1 MSRPTIAEINLQ
13 ALKNNVKK
21 LRKISTSKLY
31 PVVKANAYGHGLK
44 QVIKTINNLVSGF
57 CVATFEEA
65 IELKKLT
72 TKSVLCM
79 EGPYDLKE
87 LNIFEKNHIDYV
99 IHSSYQIALLKKFN
113 KSFLSKKN
121 KIWIKFDTGMNRLG
135 FIESEIINAFSNI
148 LEFKKNL
155 VLMSH
160 FSSAASTKSSKKE
173 SKNQIKIFKKY
184 ETKIKRNKPNILLSL
199 CNSGGLLFYKESHK
213 DIARP
218 GISIYGS
225 QEGLKRNYL
234 DLEQVMTLKSKFITI
249 KNVSKGSRVGYDG
262 TWKANTDSK
271 IGILPIGY
279 ADGYSTGMS
288 NQAYVLVDNQKA
300 PVVGRVS
307 MDLTAIDLTL
317 LKKVDY
323 DSNVV
328 LWGPELKI
336 DKVAKFCGTIPYE
349 LMTSVS
355 ERVRRKFIEK

>member
-1 MSRPTIAEINLQ
+1 M
-13 ALKNNVKK
+13 
-21 LRKISTSKLY
+21 
-31 PVVKANAYGHGLK
+31 KANAYGHGLK

-72 TKSVLCM
+72 NKSVLCM
-79 EGPYDLKE
+79 QGPYDLNE
-87 LNIFEKNHIDYV
+87 LKIFEKNNIDYV
-99 IHSSYQIALLKKFN
+99 IHSTYQIALFDRLN
-113 KSFLSKKN
+113 KSFFSKKN

-135 FIESEIINAFSNI
+135 FKESEIIKAFSNI
-148 LEFKKNL
+148 LEFKKNI

-160 FSSAASTKSSKKE
+160 FSSASSTKSSIKE

-184 ETKIKRNKPNILLSL
+184 EKKIKKIKPNILLSL

-225 QEGLKRNYL
+225 QEGMKKNFL
-234 DLEQVMTLKSKFITI
+234 DLEQVMTLKTKFITI
-249 KNVSKGSRVGYDG
+249 KNVTKGSRVGYDG
-262 TWKANTDSK
+262 TWKAKTDST

-279 ADGYSTGMS
+279 ADGYLTGMS

-336 DKVAKFCGTIPYE
+336 DRVAKFCGTIPYE

-355 ERVRRKFIEK
+355 DRIRRKFVEK